1 MAIKLNK
8 TVKEFV
14 DVSLAFEPHPMTK
27 DITVLKDDRAINNS
41 IKNLIMTVP
50 KEVPFQSDVGSTI
63 SSFLFEN
70 YDPSLT
76 PVLETEIE
84 RTIKYNEPRVE
95 IIFVQVKDNSEI
107 NEILAVIKYK
117 IIGYDEVFT
126 VTQILTP
133 N

>member
-8 TVKEFV
+8 TIKEFV

-41 IKNLIMTVP
+41 IKNLILTVP

>member
-1 MAIKLNK
+1 
-8 TVKEFV
+8 
-14 DVSLAFEPHPMTK
+14 
-27 DITVLKDDRAINNS
+27 
-41 IKNLIMTVP
+41 MTVP

>member
-8 TVKEFV
+8 TIKEFV

-27 DITVLKDDRAINNS
+27 DITVLRDDRAINNS